1 MTLPKIDL
9 HCHLDGSLD
18 VGFVHGIVNQTVPQT
33 REAVARQLQV
43 PMDCDS
49 LADYLKCFD
58 LPCAC
63 MQTGEHIERGAYA
76 FVQSLAQEGVDYAE
90 ARFAPV
96 LFANPDLTERQALE
110 HTLAGLGRGQEA
122 FGVTVNTIVCALRH
136 FDAVQNETTFRMARD
151 YKDAGVCALDLA
163 GNEAAFPTRD
173 FAAVFKVA
181 RELEM
186 PFTIHAGECGSA
198 QSIQEAIDL
207 GAKRIGHGIAMAGNL
222 HLQAQCR
229 DKAIGIEMCPISNY
243 QTKAVTPGAPYPL
256 GEFLQAG
263 LLATVNTDNRTV
275 SNTSLTKEFAF
286 LEENHGFTL
295 EHRKQVTQN
304 AITCAFATDE
314 VKQTLWKKLN
324 G

>member
-18 VGFVHGIVNQTVPQT
+18 VGFVHGCVNQTAPKTMEEVVQ
-33 REAVARQLQV
+33 QLQV
-43 PMDCDS
+43 PMDCES

-63 MQTGEHIERGAYA
+63 MQTGEHIEQGAYA

-90 ARFAPV
+90 VRFAPA

-110 HTLAGLGRGQEA
+110 HTLAGLRRGQEV
-122 FGVTVNTIVCALRH
+122 FDVTVNTIVCAMRH
-136 FDAVQNETTFRMARD
+136 LDGAQNAATFRMARD

-163 GNEAAFPTRD
+163 GNEATFPTRD
-173 FAAVFKVA
+173 FADSFKLA
-181 RELEM
+181 RELDM

-207 GAKRIGHGIAMAGNL
+207 GAQRIGHGIAMAGNL
-222 HLQAQCR
+222 QLQAQCR

-243 QTKAVTPGAPYPL
+243 QTKAVVPGAPYPL

-295 EHRKQVTQN
+295 EHGKQVTKN
-304 AITCAFATDE
+304 AIMCAFATDD
-314 VKQTLWKKLN
+314 VKQALWKKLQ